1 MLSPDSGA
9 GTCVAIAILVV
20 VISVTIGLRRV
31 PPAVVAVPAAVL
43 LIALGLTDWSAAL
56 DEVRFM
62 APTIG
67 FLAAMLVIA
76 DVCARTGVFDWVGSV
91 LGRWSRGSPNRL
103 LRIVFVVAALTTAVL
118 SIDTTIVL
126 LTPVAVATARRVGA
140 RIAPVAYASDH
151 LANSASTLFPVSN
164 LTNLLAFSATGLS
177 FLGFTGYMVG
187 PWMVAILVEYLIFR
201 WFFARDLAAPPRPIA
216 DADTG
221 VEAGMDAE
229 AAPPHAPVAILVGL
243 AVLLTAFVVAEPLGV
258 PLVAVATVGAVIM
271 LLPSLFRTPTDTIRS
286 TIHAVDI
293 PFLAF
298 VAALGVIILP
308 VRQGAL
314 GDAVGRLIP
323 SGSGLVALLAVAAV
337 AAVIANLLNNLPATL
352 LLVPLVA
359 HQPALI
365 LAVLLGVNIG
375 PNLAWFG
382 SLANLLWRDVMHRQ
396 AVPPSSRRY
405 VLLGLV
411 TVPPTLV
418 AAVVALWVAMQ
429 VAG

>member
-1 MLSPDSGA
+1 MLSPDSGV
-9 GTCVAIAILVV
+9 GTVVAVAILVV
-20 VISVTIGLRRV
+20 VIAATIGLRRW
-31 PPAVVAVPAAVL
+31 PPAVVALPAAL
-43 LIALGLTDWSAAL
+43 LMIVLGLTDWTDAA
-56 DEVRFM
+56 DEIRFM

-67 FLAAMLVIA
+67 FLAAMLVVA
-76 DVCARTGVFDWVGSV
+76 DVCARTGVFEWVGSV
-91 LGRWSRGSPNRL
+91 LAQWSRGSPNRL

-126 LTPVAVATARRVGA
+126 LTPVAIATARRVGA
-140 RIAPVAYASDH
+140 RIAPVGYASNH

-187 PWMVAILVEYLIFR
+187 PWVAAIVVEYVIFR
-201 WFFARDLAAPPRPIA
+201 LFFARDLATTRPSPA
-216 DADTG
+216 VQSDTG
-221 VEAGMDAE
+221 DRQ
-229 AAPPHAPVAILVGL
+229 PAPVAILVCL
-243 AVLLTAFVVAEPLGV
+243 AVLLVAFVVAEPLGV
-258 PLVAVATVGAVIM
+258 PLVVVATAGAVIM
-271 LLPSLFRTPTDTIRS
+271 VLPGLFRAPAETVRS
-286 TIHAVDI
+286 TVHAINV

-308 VRQGAL
+308 VREGPL

-323 SGSGLVALLAVAAV
+323 SGTGLLGLLAVAAL
-337 AAVIANLLNNLPATL
+337 AAVVANLLNNLPATL

-396 AVPPSSRRY
+396 SVATPSRRY

-418 AAVVALWVAMQ
+418 AAVVALWVALQ
-429 VAG
+429 VS